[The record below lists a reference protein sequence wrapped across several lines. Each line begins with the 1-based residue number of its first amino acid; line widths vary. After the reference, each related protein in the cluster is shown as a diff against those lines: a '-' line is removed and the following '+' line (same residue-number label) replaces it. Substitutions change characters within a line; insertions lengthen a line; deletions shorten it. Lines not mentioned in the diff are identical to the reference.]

1 MRAEM
6 SKAGSRLFDQVAARW
21 QRTVEGQREYEVI
34 RDGNI
39 FATSVARSYLF
50 RSEYE
55 SAQHLLTCLSS
66 EYDGMT
72 LDEALPGEEIE
83 TCAGHC
89 HRITSVEQVPV
100 RRKEAAAAR
109 RAILSDLKLVYGI
122 GETTERRL
130 RRRGYRTIGD
140 LLHHPQYRDG
150 ARGFLGVLDAG
161 DTTELMEW
169 MSRWYPVSHPLLL
182 DTSLLHTP
190 EEFVF
195 FDIETMGLFSRPI
208 ILFGVGRISG
218 SSITVSQYL
227 LRDIHEEEAAI
238 RATLEHLCGERTALV
253 TFNGRSFDLP
263 YLSDRLAYYGL
274 AGVPRIPHYDLL
286 HFSRRRWKQ
295 DLHDCRLQTIERE
308 ILGCGRTGDVPGAMV
323 PEFYDTFLK
332 TGNPGP
338 LVPIVDHNR
347 RDVVTLA
354 RMYQQLLD
362 CCEGDG
368 GPCRSR
374 T

>member
-1 MRAEM
+1 M
-6 SKAGSRLFDQVAARW
+6 AGSRLFDQVAARW

-55 SAQHLLTCLSS
+55 SAQHLLARLAS

-72 LDEALPGEEIE
+72 LEEALPGEEIE
-83 TCAGHC
+83 TCAGPC
-89 HRITSVEQVPV
+89 HSITSVERLPV
-100 RRKEAAAAR
+100 RREGAPSAR
-109 RAILSDLKLVYGI
+109 SAILSDLRLIYGI
-122 GETTERRL
+122 GEKTERQL

-140 LLHHPQYRDG
+140 LLHHPLYRDD
-150 ARGFLGVLDAG
+150 ARAFLDVLDAG
-161 DTTELMEW
+161 ETTELMEW
-169 MSRWYPVSHPLLL
+169 MSRWYPVSHPRLL
-182 DTSLLHTP
+182 DTSLLHAA

-218 SSITVSQYL
+218 SSFTVSQYL

-238 RATLEHLCGERTALV
+238 QATIGHLCGERTALV

-263 YLSDRLAYYGL
+263 YLRDRLAYYGL

-286 HFSRRRWKQ
+286 HFSRRRWKHR
-295 DLHDCRLQTIERE
+295 LPDCRLQTIEQQ
-308 ILGCGRTGDVPGAMV
+308 ILGCARTGDVPGAMV
-323 PEFYDTFLK
+323 PEFYETYLK
-332 TGNPGP
+332 TNNPGP

-347 RDVVTLA
+347 RDVVALA
-354 RMYQQLLD
+354 RIYLQLLD
-362 CCEGDG
+362 DG
-368 GPCRSR
+368 GAEG
-374 T
+374 